1 MHYAWM
7 DLETTG
13 LDPDQESVLE
23 LGIAITDDQGNKIDL
38 GPFMKLIPDFQL
50 RDGVVFVVLQAQE
63 HTIHKLH
70 ARVAEMHDRTGLS
83 RDSLASNVQPQDVE
97 QQVCMLI
104 SAMGFTSKDLTIAGN
119 TIHFDA
125 RFLRKHLPKILD
137 SLHCRQL
144 DMSSVALFADT
155 MGLPR
160 PQKAEAHRVV
170 ADINESLAYFRFYRE
185 RLQVV

>member
-50 RDGVVFVVLQAQE
+50 RDGVAFVVLQAQE

-70 ARVAEMHDRTGLS
+70 ERVAEMHDRTGLS
-83 RDSLASNVQPQDVE
+83 RDSLASSVQTEDVQ

-119 TIHFDA
+119 TIYFDA
-125 RFLRKHLPKILD
+125 RFLRKHLPRILD
-137 SLHCRQL
+137 SLHYRQL

-170 ADINESLAYFRFYRE
+170 ADINESLAYFRFYRD